1 MHLKRLV
8 IFLPL
13 LLALPAAAA
22 PPSVWGE
29 SAMVKVRPNLAPRVQ
44 PELHL
49 TAARNEF
56 VSFQVALHGGN
67 TGLNGVRARMNSL
80 VGPMSIPAAD
90 VTLYRVAYL
99 TTVRPS
105 VPGTPVGRWPDGLV
119 PDVDEI
125 AGEGRRAFP
134 FDVPAGE
141 TRAIWVD
148 VHVPVDA
155 PPGQYRGTVEVTSS
169 QGAPARVGVRL
180 TVVEATLPSTPSLA
194 TAFLVWPPH
203 VCNAHTGSPDCPVA
217 KQEELLARYHRM
229 ALEHR
234 VSLSSGFPRAPQP
247 FSAFEA
253 VWGPFLDG
261 TVQTRLPGARLTSFQ
276 YVGEHT
282 AEGLA
287 DFTAGAQAR
296 GWLPRAYDFVGDEP
310 PYGISFDA
318 LRQNAELARQVAPT
332 LRTLVTTNSRELATH
347 GLETL
352 IDVAAPVVNHLDGTA
367 PPFLGSQKATYEDFL
382 ALPGRE
388 LWMYQS
394 CMSHGCAY
402 GTNAPENQPGAGW
415 PSYMVDRS
423 AAKARAME
431 WVSFL
436 EGATGELYYQTVGML
451 ATAWTDQFRFNGNGD
466 GTLFYPGTPAAIG
479 GATDVPVASIRL
491 KLIRM
496 GVQDYE
502 WLKAVSDAGDPA
514 FAHKVAR
521 QLIPAA
527 SKVPDEGE
535 AFERARKKLITRY
548 LQLTGAPALPEE
560 PPAPGTSPSPE
571 TPAPPSQ
578 TPAPAPGTEPVPE
591 EASLPP
597 PPASTGPHA
606 PLESLAEPQAGCS
619 TGGSTGAAGGAL
631 LLMAWL
637 FMERR
642 RVPARVRAPRRR

>member
-8 IFLPL
+8 VFLPL

-22 PPSVWGE
+22 APAVWGE

-44 PELHL
+44 PELRL

-56 VSFQVALHGGN
+56 VSFQVALHGGH
-67 TGLNGVRARMNSL
+67 TGLSGVRARLDSL
-80 VGPMSIPAAD
+80 VGPTSFAGAD
-90 VTLYRVAYL
+90 ISLYRVAYL

-134 FDVPAGE
+134 FDVPANE
-141 TRAIWVD
+141 ARAIWVD
-148 VHVPVDA
+148 VHVPLDA

-169 QGAPARVGVRL
+169 NGAPAKVGVRL
-180 TVVEATLPSTPSLA
+180 TVVAATLPSTPSLA

-247 FSAFEA
+247 WSAFEA
-253 VWGPFLDG
+253 AWGPFLDG

-310 PYGISFDA
+310 PYGISFEA
-318 LRQNAELARQVAPT
+318 LRQNAELARQVVPG
-332 LRTLVTTNSRELATH
+332 LRTLVTTNSRELASH
-347 GLETL
+347 GLEEL
-352 IDVAAPVVNHLDGTA
+352 IDVTAPVVNHLDGTA
-367 PPFLGSQKATYEDFL
+367 PPFLGSQRATYEDFL
-382 ALPGRE
+382 SRPGRE
-388 LWMYQS
+388 LWVYQS

-423 AAKARAME
+423 AAKGRAME

-491 KLIRM
+491 KLIRL

-514 FAHKVAR
+514 FARNVAR
-521 QLIPAA
+521 QLIPSA
-527 SKVPDEGE
+527 SKVPDDGE
-535 AFERARKKLITRY
+535 AFERARKKLIERY

-560 PPAPGTSPSPE
+560 PAPEPPPSPEPPAPSPE
-571 TPAPPSQ
+571 TPAPPPE
-578 TPAPAPGTEPVPE
+578 TVPPTES
-591 EASLPP
+591 SLPE
-597 PPASTGPHA
+597 PPASAGPTPLEPHA
-606 PLESLAEPQAGCS
+606 EAQAGCS
-619 TGGSTGAAGGAL
+619 TGGSTGAVGGAL

-637 FMERR
+637 LRERR
-642 RVPARVRAPRRR
+642 RVPVRLRAPRRR